1 MSRHSRLAT
10 MATTVLVGALVP
22 LAACAQSGKA
32 EPAYP
37 NRPLRMLVGFAPGGA
52 NDLLAR
58 IIGQRLSEAFG
69 QPVVVDNRTGA
80 AGIIASEVV
89 ARAQP
94 DAHTLLLGSIGAQ
107 LFVPLIRRGGMPY
120 DTRKDLL
127 PVSLV
132 GQAGTVLVVR
142 ANFPA
147 KTVKE
152 LVAQAAASPGK
163 LTFGSAGVGNSLH
176 IATELFRIAAGI
188 DLLHV
193 PYKGNAPALAAVLG
207 GQLDMLFSAVPPAL
221 PLAEAGKLRML
232 GVSTS
237 KRLTGI
243 ESVPTIAEAGVPGY
257 EMASWYG
264 VFTSG
269 GSPAPAVTRVAAEVR
284 SAVESPRIREL
295 MLAQG
300 IDPLA
305 SSPLAFAKFLDAEFR
320 KWGKVIEAAK
330 IQPD

>member
-1 MSRHSRLAT
+1 MSARY
-10 MATTVLVGALVP
+10 GW
-22 LAACAQSGKA
+22 AAAAIFCVVSAHDVHAQPRKDEA
-32 EPAYP
+32 AYP
-37 NRPLRMLVGFAPGGA
+37 NRPIRMMVGFAPGGA

-107 LFVPLIRRGGMPY
+107 VFVPLIRRTGMPY
-120 DTRKDLL
+120 DSRKDLL
-127 PVSLV
+127 PVSQV

-142 ANFPA
+142 SDFPA
-147 KTVKE
+147 KSVKE
-152 LVAQAAASPGK
+152 LVAYARANPGK

-176 IATELFRIAAGI
+176 VATELFRIAAGI

-237 KRLTGI
+237 TRLTGI

-269 GSPAPAVTRVAAEVR
+269 GSPAGAVARVAAETR
-284 SAVESPRIREL
+284 SAVENPKIRAL

-300 IDPLA
+300 IEPVA
-305 SSPLAFAKFLDAEFR
+305 SSPAEFRKFMDAEFR

-330 IQPD
+330 IQPDA

>member
-1 MSRHSRLAT
+1 VNAYSPA
-10 MATTVLVGALVP
+10 ALL
-22 LAACAQSGKA
+22 LAAALAAAPVALAQRPSSDA
-32 EPAYP
+32 TYP
-37 NRPLRMLVGFAPGGA
+37 QRPLRMMVGFAPGGA

-58 IIGQRLSEAFG
+58 IIGQRLSESFG

-107 LFVPLIRRGGMPY
+107 LFVPLIRGASMPY
-120 DTRKDLL
+120 DTRRDLL
-127 PVSLV
+127 PVSQV

-142 ANFPA
+142 SGFPA
-147 KTVKE
+147 KSVKE
-152 LVAQAAASPGK
+152 LVAYAAANPGK
-163 LTFGSAGVGNSLH
+163 LTYGSAGFGNSLH

-193 PYKGNAPALAAVLG
+193 PYKGNAPALAAVIG
-207 GQLDMLFSAVPPAL
+207 GQLDLLFSAVPPAL
-221 PLAEAGKLRML
+221 PLAEVGKLRML
-232 GVSTS
+232 GVSTAR
-237 KRLTGI
+237 RLTGI

-264 VFTSG
+264 VFTRA
-269 GSPAPAVTRVAAEVR
+269 GSPGAAVNRLATEIA
-284 SAVESPRIREL
+284 SAVQAPKTREM

-300 IDPLA
+300 IEPQSGTPAQFQTFLDRE
-305 SSPLAFAKFLDAEFR
+305 FAKWA
-320 KWGKVIEAAK
+320 KVIRAAN
-330 IQPD
+330 IPPE

>member
-1 MSRHSRLAT
+1 MMRPPG
-10 MATTVLVGALVP
+10 MAMVAFAAVLGAQ
-22 LAACAQSGKA
+22 AAHAQPGKA
-32 EPAYP
+32 DAAYP

-58 IIGQRLSEAFG
+58 VIGQRLSEAFG

-107 LFVPLIRRGGMPY
+107 LFVPLIRRTGMPY

-127 PVSLV
+127 PVSQV

-147 KTVKE
+147 KSVKD
-152 LVAQAAASPGK
+152 LVAHARANPGK

-176 IATELFRIAAGI
+176 IATELFRIAAGV

-232 GVSTS
+232 GVSTA

-269 GSPAPAVTRVAAEVR
+269 GSPAASVNRVAGEVR
-284 SAVESPRIREL
+284 SAVEAPKIREL

-300 IDPLA
+300 IEPLA
-305 SSPLAFAKFLDAEFR
+305 SSPAAFAKFLDGEFR

>member
-1 MSRHSRLAT
+1 M
-10 MATTVLVGALVP
+10 M
-22 LAACAQSGKA
+22 
-32 EPAYP
+32 
-37 NRPLRMLVGFAPGGA
+37 VGFAPGGA

-107 LFVPLIRRGGMPY
+107 VFVPLIRRTGMPY
-120 DTRKDLL
+120 DSRKDLL
-127 PVSLV
+127 PVSQV

-142 ANFPA
+142 SDFPA
-147 KTVKE
+147 KSVKE
-152 LVAQAAASPGK
+152 LVAYARANPGK

-176 IATELFRIAAGI
+176 VATELFRIAAGI

-237 KRLTGI
+237 TRLTGI

-269 GSPAPAVTRVAAEVR
+269 GSPAGAVARVAAETR
-284 SAVESPRIREL
+284 SAVENPKIRAL

-300 IDPLA
+300 IEPVA
-305 SSPLAFAKFLDAEFR
+305 SSPAEFRKFMDAEFR

-330 IQPD
+330 IQPDA